1 VSEAGIVALFAALI
15 AALPG
20 GMLAFLAFRAAQQA
34 AALAAST
41 RIVVVENTVMTQQV
55 KEQLNEVG
63 LKVDGRFD
71 ALVADIRK
79 VALAE
84 GRAAGMAESEATA
97 AELQRISQQSA
108 ADRAEGLAEGRA
120 ELRPLGREGER

>member
-1 VSEAGIVALFAALI
+1 LI

-20 GMLAFLAFRAAQQA
+20 GTLAFLAFRSAQQA

-41 RIVVVENTVMTQQV
+41 RTVVVENTVVTQEV
-55 KEQLNEVG
+55 KAELREVG

-84 GRAAGMAESEATA
+84 GHAAGIAESEASA
-97 AELQRISQQSA
+97 AEVQRISQQSA
-108 ADRAEGLAEGRA
+108 ADRAAGLAEGRA
-120 ELRPLGREGER
+120 EPRTSTS